1 MKLKTAEPKT
11 CIPHWPLEKTAVVIA
26 SAAKAAGA
34 GADATAVPAAGAG
47 VHEPVQPPDK

>member
-1 MKLKTAEPKT
+1 MESLQPKT
-11 CIPHWPLEKTAVVIA
+11 CIPHWPLEKTAGVIA
-26 SAAKAAGA
+26 SAAKAA